1 MRICRFNDD
10 RLGVIVDGTIRDVT
24 AAQDAIRAMHPY
36 VSYSDAVISAL
47 PAWRAK
53 LVDMAASA
61 DPITINS
68 VHLHSPIARPGKL
81 MAAPVNYEA
90 HIHEA
95 KADPGIRHI
104 ERTTKIREAG
114 IFLKSNTALI
124 GVSDTIPI
132 RFPDRRNDHEFEF
145 VIVIGKECSHVA
157 KENALDVIAGYTLG
171 LDMTV
176 RGPEDRSARK
186 SCDGYAVLGPW
197 FVTADE
203 IADPDHVSFQ
213 GSVNGEIKQDAN
225 TKDQVLSISELI
237 AYASQYYTLYP
248 GDIMYTGSPEG
259 VSEVEA
265 GDELHFVCDQIGE
278 FKIEITAYR

>member
-10 RLGVIVDGTIRDVT
+10 RLGVIVDSTIRDVT
-24 AAQDAIRAMHPY
+24 AAQDKIRAAHPY

-47 PAWRAK
+47 PAWRGE
-53 LVDMAASA
+53 LEDMAANA
-61 DPITINS
+61 DPIAINS

-81 MAAPVNYEA
+81 MAAPANYEA

-104 ERTTKIREAG
+104 ARTTKIREAG

-171 LDMTV
+171 RDMTV
-176 RGPEDRSARK
+176 RGLEDRSARK

-203 IADPDHVSFQ
+203 IADPDHVSFH
-213 GSVNGEIKQDAN
+213 GSVNVEIKQDAN

-237 AYASQYYTLYP
+237 EYASQYYTLYP

-259 VSEVEA
+259 VSEVKA

-278 FKIEITAYR
+278 F